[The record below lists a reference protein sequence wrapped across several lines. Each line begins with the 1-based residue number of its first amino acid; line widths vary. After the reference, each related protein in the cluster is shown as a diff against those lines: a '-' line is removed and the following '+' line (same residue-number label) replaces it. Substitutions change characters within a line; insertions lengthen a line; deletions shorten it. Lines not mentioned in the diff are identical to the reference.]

1 MSKLPSTIGKYRVE
15 RELGR
20 GASGTVYLARD
31 GFRDARVAIKQ
42 IHEHLLADPTQAVLH
57 RRMFR
62 NEAALAGQLSHPH
75 IVSTIDADEQ
85 AHPPYLVLE
94 YIDGQSLESFTR
106 PDTLLPVADVLDIA
120 FKCCNALEY
129 ALTKGLVHRDIKP
142 ANLLLRKDG
151 ELKLTD
157 FGTALSL
164 HSKETQMGGFLGS
177 PPYMSPEQ
185 IKEARLT
192 HHTDMFSLGV
202 VLYELLTGRKPFL
215 GDTDYATVYQI
226 STQKPAPLRVAR
238 PELPAQ
244 LDAVVNR
251 ALAKATTDR
260 YATWSD
266 FANALVAVN
275 RGLPRQASQGTE
287 AERFQQLRGMDFFAG
302 FDDAVLWQTLRLGK
316 WYALPR
322 GTVLMREG
330 TPGESF
336 SLLLEGRAVVSH
348 RGLTLSRL
356 SPGVS
361 MGEMV
366 YLQAG
371 KHVRTATVVAETD
384 IVVMKIQ
391 CASLRQATSEVQ
403 GCFDK
408 AFIKMLVARLI
419 ATNGRLAEWDISGP
433 SVFNP

>member
-1 MSKLPSTIGKYRVE
+1 MNKLPSTIGKYRVE

-31 GFRDARVAIKQ
+31 GFRDARVAVKQ
-42 IHEHLLADPTQAVLH
+42 MHEHLLTDPTQAGLH
-57 RRMFR
+57 RRMLR

-94 YIDGQSLESFTR
+94 YIDGQSLEAFTS
-106 PDTLLPVADVLDIA
+106 PDALLPVAEVLDIA

-142 ANLLLRKDG
+142 ANLLLQKDG

-177 PPYMSPEQ
+177 PAYMSPEQ
-185 IKEARLT
+185 IKEQKVT

-215 GDTDYATVYQI
+215 GETDYATIYQI
-226 STQKPAPLRVAR
+226 STQKPVALRTMR
-238 PELPAQ
+238 PDLPAQ

-251 ALAKATTDR
+251 ALAKSASDR

-275 RGLPRQASQGTE
+275 RSLPKQASQGTE
-287 AERFQQLRGMDFFAG
+287 AERFQQLRGMDFFAA
-302 FDDAVLWQTLRLGK
+302 FDDVVLWQTLRLGK
-316 WYALPR
+316 RYVLPR

-336 SLLLEGRAVVSH
+336 SMLLEGRVFVSH
-348 RGLTLSRL
+348 RGLTLSTL
-356 SPGVS
+356 APGVS
-361 MGEMV
+361 IGEMV

-384 IVVMKIQ
+384 IVVMKILG
-391 CASLRQATSEVQ
+391 ASLRQASSEVQ
-403 GCFDK
+403 GSFDK

-419 ATNGRLAEWDISGP
+419 ATNGRLAEWDVSGP
-433 SVFNP
+433 SVMNL

>member
-1 MSKLPSTIGKYRVE
+1 MSKLPATIGKYRIE

-31 GFRDARVAIKQ
+31 GFRDARVAVKQ
-42 IHEHLLADPTQAVLH
+42 IHEHLLTDPAQAALH
-57 RRMFR
+57 RRMLR
-62 NEAALAGQLSHPH
+62 NEAALAGRLNHPH

-94 YIDGQSLESFTR
+94 YIDGQSLEAFTR
-106 PDTLLPVADVLDIA
+106 PDALLPVAEVLDIG

-142 ANLLLRKDG
+142 GNLLLQKDG

-177 PPYMSPEQ
+177 PAYMSPEQ
-185 IKEARLT
+185 IKEAKVT

-202 VLYELLTGRKPFL
+202 VLYELLTGQKPFL
-215 GDTDYATVYQI
+215 GETDYATIYQI
-226 STQKPAPLRVAR
+226 STQKPASLRLLR
-238 PELPAQ
+238 PELPQQ

-251 ALAKATTDR
+251 ALAKSASDR
-260 YATWSD
+260 YATWGD

-275 RGLPRQASQGTE
+275 RGLPKLASQGTE
-287 AERFQQLRGMDFFAG
+287 AERFQQLRSMEFFAD
-302 FDDAVLWQTLRLGK
+302 FDDVVLWQTLRLGK
-316 WYALPR
+316 RYALPR

-336 SLLLEGRAVVSH
+336 SMLLEGRVVVSH
-348 RGLTLSRL
+348 KGLALSTLSAGG
-356 SPGVS
+356 SI
-361 MGEMV
+361 GEMV

-384 IVVMKIQ
+384 IVVMKILGV
-391 CASLRQATSEVQ
+391 SLRQASGEVQ
-403 GCFDK
+403 ASFDK
-408 AFIKMLVARLI
+408 AFIKILVARLI
-419 ATNGRLAEWDISGP
+419 ATNGRLAEWDVSGP
-433 SVFNP
+433 SVLSM